1 MRHRAFALFFGAVL
15 ACAAATQARA
25 AMFDR
30 LQQQHFGDI
39 APGTY
44 QAGDKV
50 RFTLDRY
57 QNEFLMRFAGQPE
70 VYVLYADY
78 ASLGGRVMRYDSGG
92 VAIQVTGWGAMT
104 IYTDDTPDGLPTT
117 RVGDSSTPSL
127 AQISLQQ
134 MQSAAEDESS
144 HLTYVRGLHI
154 TFFADPNTV
163 ADNATR
169 GLAFDAMENAARGID
184 RFTANG
190 AARAIFGQRINAV
203 RLQTSAKPTIKITD
217 KTLIVTFNPQTG
229 YFGRASSRAIA
240 FALGKMFNIPIPN

>member
-1 MRHRAFALFFGAVL
+1 MRHRTFALLFGAVL

-39 APGTY
+39 APGSY

-57 QNEFLMRFAGQPE
+57 QNQFLMRFAGQPE
-70 VYVLYADY
+70 VYVLYADF
-78 ASLGGRVMRYDSGG
+78 ASLGGRVLRYDSGG
-92 VAIQVTGWGAMT
+92 VAIQVTGWGALT
-104 IYTDDTPDGLPTT
+104 IYTDNAPDGLPTS
-117 RVGDSSTPSL
+117 RIGESTVPAL
-127 AQISLQQ
+127 AQISMQQ

-163 ADNATR
+163 ADGPTR
-169 GLAFDAMENAARGID
+169 ALAFDAMENTARGID
-184 RFTANG
+184 RFTANS
-190 AARAIFGQRINAV
+190 AARAAFSQRVNAV
-203 RLQTSAKPTIKITD
+203 RLQISAKPFIKISD

-229 YFGRASSRAIA
+229 YLGRASSRAIA
-240 FALGKMFNIPIPN
+240 FALGKMFGMPVQN